1 MCFQSSEIFLY
12 TFFSLLFHRFEIKRK
27 RHANFMTWLW
37 REKNERAFRQSSE
50 RKKTSS
56 LTQASNLDGQHVAG
70 HVSFCANQSIC
81 IQIGADRLST
91 SWQRPD
97 IVHANA
103 RPCTNFD
110 DNNIDTEHKSQ
121 YNASISFDI
130 HLSLIPTFFVYRTRA
145 CFEFW
150 CNISFKIN
158 SKHGNS
164 IKLWQTMEKLERC
177 IDFKVE

>member
-1 MCFQSSEIFLY
+1 MNEHFD
-12 TFFSLLFHRFEIKRK
+12 R
-27 RHANFMTWLW
+27 AA
-37 REKNERAFRQSSE
+37 RE
-50 RKKTSS
+50 KTSS

-91 SWQRPD
+91 SGQRPN

-110 DNNIDTEHKSQ
+110 DNKIDTEHKSQ

-130 HLSLIPTFFVYRTRA
+130 NLSLIPTFFLSYTSL
-145 CFEFW
+145 F
-150 CNISFKIN
+150 
-158 SKHGNS
+158 
-164 IKLWQTMEKLERC
+164 
-177 IDFKVE
+177 